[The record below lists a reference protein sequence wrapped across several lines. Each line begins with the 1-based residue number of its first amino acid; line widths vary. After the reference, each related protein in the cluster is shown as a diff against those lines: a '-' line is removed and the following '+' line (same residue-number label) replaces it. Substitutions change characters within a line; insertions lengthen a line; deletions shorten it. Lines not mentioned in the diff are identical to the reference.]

1 MTGGKPAARD
11 CTHRSSGPRRSG
23 VRHLD
28 GHETRLGLYHLL
40 DAKEGQRHA

>member
-1 MTGGKPAARD
+1 MTGGKPAD
-11 CTHRSSGPRRSG
+11 PRRSG

-28 GHETRLGLYHLL
+28 GHETRHGLYHLL